1 MTRRSG
7 YGAPALVRRQLAAEP
22 GTAVLVA
29 ATVLVVAFV
38 LSLWPRAV
46 DGLLGEDTRDGVA
59 DLPADRRDL
68 STSDQWFPHDAPEET
83 VGAADGSAAAVD
95 GTAVLDAWVREL
107 EGTTTAGPTLRSVLG
122 EAGASLTRARDA
134 VERGPRGGDV
144 HDMTLTVRADAAVGE
159 RVRLVG
165 GAAPAPF
172 DAAAV
177 VGVGGRLDAVLAETP
192 MDVMVSADTAE
203 RMRWEVGEVRRMLG
217 VIPFRMR
224 LAGVF
229 EAVDPDDGAWAHA
242 PGTLAPT
249 VLEDGDVGI
258 TIHGTAYADPSAV
271 GALALVNGLDADRW
285 IAVEPAAVAA
295 AERETLVRE
304 LRAFLDARGMTSELD
319 ERLDEV
325 AARHTTFATLLD
337 MLALGP
343 VGVAA
348 GVLWLAAVLA
358 AARRRGALGL
368 AAARGG
374 SGTGIRLAMAVQ
386 GLVTGLPAA
395 ALGAAAAAL
404 ALPRQVGASAW
415 VLPAA
420 VGLAPA
426 ALLALSAGA
435 GMRHGPARRVDA
447 GGSGDDAGG
456 ARRGPREL
464 TPAGRR
470 RLRFGAEAVVVAVA
484 VLAVV
489 AVRQRGL
496 SGGGGGG
503 TGEGTDPLLLA
514 APVLLAVVGGLVAVR
529 ALPLPLRGLSRALHR
544 RRGLPHFL
552 GAAEA
557 TRSGAGL
564 AAVVALVLGVAIS
577 VFSGVTWSTVRAGIA
592 ATAAGDVGADVRV
605 DVGADGATFTP
616 EDVAAAAA
624 VPGVAR
630 VAEVASAGRAS
641 LTQGASSVDVTVLL
655 VAGDALAAVQEP
667 LPGAVSVRLDAAT
680 GDGAVPA
687 VLAGGGTDGGPAPVP
702 ATAELGVGGLR
713 VPLAPGAVVPA
724 VPGVTSGSQWVV
736 VDRAGWA
743 AATGDAPA
751 PGRLLVD
758 LAPGADP
765 EAAAAALGAALA
777 DAEPRVTTAASVQ
790 AALGDRTLVRGVTV
804 GLLAAAALS
813 GLLSVVV
820 VVLALAVRAPERGRL
835 VALLSTVGAPRGTAG
850 RLVAWEVWPLV
861 AVSTVVG
868 AAVGVALPWLLLAT
882 ADLRPFTAG
891 AVQPPVVV
899 DPTVL
904 AVTGAGALATVVV
917 AVALSGA
924 VSRVSPRS
932 RSRRAAV
939 VLREGE
945 RP

>member
-7 YGAPALVRRQLAAEP
+7 YGAPALVRRQLTAEP

-29 ATVLVVAFV
+29 ATVLLVAFV

-68 STSDQWFPHDAPEET
+68 STSDQWFPQDAPEDM

-95 GTAVLDAWVREL
+95 GSAVLDAWVREL
-107 EGTTTAGPTLRSVLG
+107 EGATDAGPTLRPVLG

-134 VERGPRGGDV
+134 VERGPRGDDI

-159 RVRLVG
+159 RVRLVE

-177 VGVGGRLDAVLAETP
+177 VDVGGRLDAVLAETP
-192 MDVMVSADTAE
+192 MDVMVSVETAE

-229 EAVDPDDGAWAHA
+229 EAVDPEDGTWAHA
-242 PGTLAPT
+242 PAMLSPT
-249 VLEDGDVGI
+249 VLEDGDIGI
-258 TIHGTAYADPSAV
+258 TIHGSAYADPSAV

-285 IAVEPAAVAA
+285 IAVEPGAVAA
-295 AERETLVRE
+295 ADRVTLVRE

-325 AARHTTFATLLD
+325 AARHTTFSTLLD

-343 VGVAA
+343 VGAA
-348 GVLWLAAVLA
+348 GGVLWLAAVLA

-386 GLVTGLPAA
+386 GLVMGLPAA
-395 ALGAAAAAL
+395 ALGALAAAL
-404 ALPRQVGASAW
+404 VLPRQVGASAW
-415 VLPAA
+415 LLPAA

-426 ALLALSAGA
+426 ALMALSAGA
-435 GMRHGPARRVDA
+435 AMRHGPGRRVDA
-447 GGSGDDAGG
+447 ARGSGEGNG
-456 ARRGPREL
+456 ARPGPRDL
-464 TPAGRR
+464 SPAARR
-470 RLRFGAEAVVVAVA
+470 RLRWGTEAVLAGVA

-496 SGGGGGG
+496 TGAAGGASA
-503 TGEGTDPLLLA
+503 GTDPLLLA

-529 ALPLPLRGLSRALHR
+529 ALPLPMRGLSRALHR
-544 RRGLPHFL
+544 RRGLAHFL

-564 AAVVALVLGVAIS
+564 TAVVALVLGVAIS

-592 ATAAGDVGADVRV
+592 GSAAAQVGADVRL
-605 DVGADGATFTP
+605 DVGAEGGAFTAD
-616 EDVAAAAA
+616 DVAAAAA
-624 VPGVAR
+624 VPGVAG

-641 LTQGASSVDVTVLL
+641 LTVGASSVDVTVL
-655 VAGDALAAVQEP
+655 VVDGDALAAVQGD
-667 LPGAVSVRLDAAT
+667 LPGAPPVRLGAAAG
-680 GDGAVPA
+680 GDAVPA
-687 VLAGGGTDGGPAPVP
+687 VLAGGEPGGEAATVP
-702 ATAELGVGGLR
+702 ATAEVGVGGAR
-713 VPLAPGAVVPA
+713 IPLAPAAVAPG
-724 VPGVTSGSQWVV
+724 VPGISSGSQWVV
-736 VDRAGWA
+736 VDRTGWA
-743 AATGDAPA
+743 TATGDSPA
-751 PGRLLVD
+751 ATRLLVD

-777 DAEPRVTTAASVQ
+777 DAEPRVTTAASVR
-790 AALGDRTLVRGVTV
+790 AELADRTLVRGVTV
-804 GLLAAAALS
+804 GLLAAAALG

-820 VVLALAVRAPERGRL
+820 VGLALAVRAPERSRL
-835 VALLSTVGAPRGTAG
+835 VALLSTVGAPRGTAW

-882 ADLRPFTAG
+882 ADLRPFTGG

-899 DPTVL
+899 DPAVL
-904 AVTGAGALATVVV
+904 AVVGAGALATVVL
-917 AVALSGA
+917 AVALTGA
-924 VSRVSPRS
+924 APGSSRRH